1 VNTPSPLVRMLVHG
15 GLFLF
20 TLAVLYPVAWVVSM
34 AVSPSQT
41 FASGVLPLP
50 TGVDSANMMHVT
62 SGLFG
67 RQLLNSVF
75 VAVGTAVMGLGLS
88 TTAAYALS
96 RFRFP
101 GREQGLGLFLAT
113 QMFPQVVLAI
123 PLYLLLD
130 ELHLLDS
137 LMGLVLVYSATS
149 VPFSTF
155 TLKGWFDSLPKDLE
169 EAALLDGASR
179 WQTFV
184 WILLPLARPALAV
197 TFLFSF
203 MQAWNEFA
211 LANTL
216 LSDPRSFT
224 LPIVLQHYVSDYG
237 TEWGH
242 FAAGAVLVS
251 LPVMALFFALQ
262 KQFVEGLTAGAVK
275 G

>member
-1 VNTPSPLVRMLVHG
+1 MNAPSPLVRILVHG

-20 TLAVLYPVAWVVSM
+20 TVATLYPVAWVISM
-34 AVSPSQT
+34 ALSPSQT
-41 FASGVLPLP
+41 FASGVIPVP
-50 TGVDSANMMHVT
+50 SAVDPGNFLHVT
-62 SGLFG
+62 GGLFW
-67 RQLLNSVF
+67 RQALNSV
-75 VAVGTAVMGLGLS
+75 VVSVGTALTGLCLS

-101 GREQGLGLFLAT
+101 GREQGLALFLAT

-130 ELHLLDS
+130 ALHLLDS
-137 LMGLVLVYSATS
+137 LLGLILVYSATS

-155 TLKGWFDSLPKDLE
+155 TLKGWFDGLPKDLE
-169 EAALLDGASR
+169 EAAMLDGATR
-179 WQTFV
+179 FQTFV

-242 FAAGAVLVS
+242 FAAGAILVS
-251 LPVMALFFALQ
+251 LPVMGLFFALQ